1 MGYNAYAALFGL
13 LVLCASAFA
22 GLGDYGTDY
31 PEYDTGYTGAW
42 EIDYSRCDR
51 GGADTMDYCDAY
63 CEYETYEECFYVS
76 HITSSTPG
84 TIDQCVCTCGVS
96 QETVT
101 FNNVPCKDLTRYAE
115 PIGYASSDEY
125 GYESSGCCLPM
136 FLLIGVAGFA
146 LMRR

>member
-31 PEYDTGYTGAW
+31 PEYDTGFKGAA
-42 EIDYSRCDR
+42 ELNYAKCDV
-51 GGADTMDYCDAY
+51 GGYDTQAYCDAY

-96 QETVT
+96 QETVIY
-101 FNNVPCKDLTRYAE
+101 NNVPCLDDLTRYGS
-115 PIGYASSDEY
+115 PT
-125 GYESSGCCLPM
+125 ESSYDDYGGSACCLPM
-136 FLLIGVAGFA
+136 FLLIGVAAGA
-146 LMRR
+146 VWRRE